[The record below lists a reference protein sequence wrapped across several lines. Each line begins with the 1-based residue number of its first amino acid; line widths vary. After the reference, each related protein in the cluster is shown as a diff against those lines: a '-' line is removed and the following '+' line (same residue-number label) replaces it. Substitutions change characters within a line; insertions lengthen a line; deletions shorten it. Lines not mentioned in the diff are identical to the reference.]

1 MPTRAN
7 RDFVNF
13 RQCDFGQLTLYKS
26 TGEQLLHGTR
36 DAYEQLIQYI
46 VENPEEFDAFSEYQP
61 LFNVMRTQFN
71 VEPFLEGI
79 ATYSTTAVA
88 ELFPALK
95 SGLLPSLIN
104 AHLHEHFLREHA
116 VLAIVDPI
124 EGSRLNLFRQQVTLL
139 ANSIAT
145 CPSSPIVGSC
155 PPDLPRCK
163 PCKRISVV
171 PFHSLA
177 KVPHDAYV
185 LVTVPH
191 PYTFLSYVNQK
202 SNLDPRFVRNTRR
215 DNWVISVTSEIDQG
229 TGGFQRIQTLKK
241 FVEAEATIAFD
252 SNIPHGIWQ
261 TWEEVD
267 LEGLE
272 SSLGFH
278 VEGSPYDNERVS
290 RGPDS
295 SSIPFTARSHVLS
308 QSTENSR
315 DMVES
320 WNLAW
325 TELWY
330 FIRALRRRRKSEQ
343 LDVLGSFGF

>member
-1 MPTRAN
+1 MPTQVN
-7 RDFVNF
+7 RHFANF

-46 VENPEEFDAFSEYQP
+46 VENPEEFDAVSEHQP
-61 LFNVMRTQFN
+61 LFNVMRTLFN
-71 VEPFLEGI
+71 VEPSLEGI
-79 ATYSTTAVA
+79 ATYSATAVA
-88 ELFPALK
+88 EHFPTLK
-95 SGLLPSLIN
+95 SKLLPSLIN
-104 AHLHEHFLREHA
+104 THLHEHFLREHS

-124 EGSRLNLFRQQVTLL
+124 EGSRLNLFRQQVMLL
-139 ANSIAT
+139 GNSIAT

-163 PCKRISVV
+163 PCKSISVV
-171 PFHSLA
+171 PFRTLA
-177 KVPHDAYV
+177 KVPHNAYV
-185 LVTVPH
+185 LGAVPH

-215 DNWVISVTSEIDQG
+215 DNWVISATSEIVDKS

-241 FVEAEATIAFD
+241 FVEADATIAFD
-252 SNIPHGIWQ
+252 SDIRGGIWQ
-261 TWEEVD
+261 IWEEVD
-267 LEGLE
+267 LEELQ
-272 SSLGFH
+272 SSLGFQ
-278 VEGSPYDNERVS
+278 VEASNEGAS
-290 RGPDS
+290 RGHDS
-295 SSIPFTARSHVLS
+295 GSIPFTTIDHVLS
-308 QSTENSR
+308 HSTENGR

-330 FIRALRRRRKSEQ
+330 FIRALQKRRKSEH
-343 LDVLGSFGF
+343 LDMIGSFGF

>member
-1 MPTRAN
+1 
-7 RDFVNF
+7 
-13 RQCDFGQLTLYKS
+13 
-26 TGEQLLHGTR
+26 
-36 DAYEQLIQYI
+36 
-46 VENPEEFDAFSEYQP
+46 
-61 LFNVMRTQFN
+61 MRTQFN
-71 VEPFLEGI
+71 VQPSLEGI
-79 ATYSTTAVA
+79 ATYSAAAVA
-88 ELFPALK
+88 ELFPTLK
-95 SGLLPSLIN
+95 SNLLSSLIN
-104 AHLHEHFLREHA
+104 AHLHEHFLREHS

-124 EGSRLNLFRQQVTLL
+124 EDSRVNLFRQQVMSL

-155 PPDLPRCK
+155 PPNLPRCK
-163 PCKRISVV
+163 PCKHISVV

-185 LVTVPH
+185 IGTVPH
-191 PYTFLSYVNQK
+191 PFTFLSYVNQK
-202 SNLDPRFVRNTRR
+202 SSLDPRFVRDTQR
-215 DNWVISVTSEIDQG
+215 DNWVISVTSEIVDKG

-241 FVEAEATIAFD
+241 FVEADATNAFD

-272 SSLGFH
+272 PSLGFH
-278 VEGSPYDNERVS
+278 VKASQHVNKGS
-290 RGPDS
+290 RGGDL
-295 SSIPFTARSHVLS
+295 SSIPFTTRDHVLS
-308 QSTENSR
+308 HNTDNSR

-330 FIRALRRRRKSEQ
+330 FIRALQRRRKSEQ
-343 LDVLGSFGF
+343 LDLFGSFGF